1 MTCNQNNNMNT
12 ADKIIALVDEMREN
26 SQEQRFWK
34 NIPLAQKCVG
44 LLRALDDPEEDS
56 QGKAIA
62 CNAICEQLP
71 EYDMPRFVLDIL
83 HYERELLV
91 EAEKDGC
98 GDPEALEAVDFDIQ
112 RLNDYIDIR
121 HVDAREFQKRY
132 DRMLDFDPIERTPEW
147 EKLFCEVEEECDRR
161 LGEAPRGMGFCFAYW
176 SVRREVLEEHGIQW
190 QSPAAMNPHVM
201 FD

>member
-1 MTCNQNNNMNT
+1 MNT

-26 SQEQRFWK
+26 SQVQRFWK
-34 NIPLAQKCVG
+34 NVPLAKECIR
-44 LLRALDDPEEDS
+44 LLHDLDDPEEDS

-98 GDPEALEAVDFDIQ
+98 GDPEALEAVDYDIQ

-132 DRMLDFDPIERTPEW
+132 DRMLDFDPVERTPEW
-147 EKLFCEVEEECDRR
+147 EKLYCEVEEECDRR
-161 LGEAPRGMGFCFAYW
+161 LGDAPRGMGFCFGYW
-176 SVRREVLEEHGIQW
+176 SIRREVLAKHGIQW

>member
-1 MTCNQNNNMNT
+1 MNT

-26 SQEQRFWK
+26 SQVQRFWK
-34 NIPLAQKCVG
+34 NIPLAQECVG

-83 HYERELLV
+83 HYERELLM

-132 DRMLDFDPIERTPEW
+132 DRMLDFDPVERTPEW
-147 EKLFCEVEEECDRR
+147 EKLYCEVEEECDRR
-161 LGEAPRGMGFCFAYW
+161 LGDAPRGMGFCFGYW
-176 SVRREVLEEHGIQW
+176 SIRREVLAKHGIQW

>member
-1 MTCNQNNNMNT
+1 MNT

-26 SQEQRFWK
+26 SQVQRFWK
-34 NIPLAQKCVG
+34 NVPLAKECVG

-56 QGKAIA
+56 QGKAMV

-132 DRMLDFDPIERTPEW
+132 DRMLDYDPIERTPEW
-147 EKLFCEVEEECDRR
+147 EKLYCEVEKECDRR
-161 LGEAPRGMGFCFAYW
+161 LGDAPRGMGFCFAYW
-176 SVRREVLEEHGIQW
+176 SVRREVLAKHGIQW

>member
-1 MTCNQNNNMNT
+1 MNT

-26 SQEQRFWK
+26 SQVQRFWK
-34 NIPLAQKCVG
+34 NVPLAKECIR
-44 LLRALDDPEEDS
+44 LLHDLDDPEEDS
-56 QGKAIA
+56 QGKAMV

-132 DRMLDFDPIERTPEW
+132 DRMLDFDPVERTPEW
-147 EKLFCEVEEECDRR
+147 EKLYCEVEEECDRR
-161 LGEAPRGMGFCFAYW
+161 LGDAPRGMGFCFAYW
-176 SVRREVLEEHGIQW
+176 SVRREVLAKHGIQW